1 MLFFHLLDSSK
12 TAARGE
18 AGFVGRHSGGEGV
31 ALGQFQVSAHFVL
44 QFLVKTPLSQQ
55 RQQTLERES

>member
-44 QFLVKTPLSQQ
+44 QFLVETPFS
-55 RQQTLERES
+55 